1 MSCDQHNDELNQLL
15 INLSRRLLQYVG
27 ETCPWTD
34 RPEVEST
41 IEELVA
47 SQKAD
52 IAKLVHLLLDRN
64 WIVDFGTYPT
74 NYTDLPCVAFAY
86 MLNEI
91 VEGEAQTVADL

>member
-74 NYTDLPCVAFAY
+74 NYTDLHFVAFDY
-86 MLNEI
+86 LLNEI